1 MHIIVLSLLCLR
13 LLDCSQQFVLSP
25 FQVFVFAKSFCNVF
39 RTILEAVQKFFTCIY
54 RRMPCNQPK
63 NCHQPCFPRD
73 SPGAYKG
80 GSVLALVAQ
89 IGPNQS
95 LFSSFGQRNWHR
107 HTRFGHKIFLCL
119 AILSEIVPE
128 IAVKVIVSNVSAWQ
142 ITLCIWY
149 QHMFVYWQPNL
160 HYVFLDFEIVQR
172 LP

>member
-39 RTILEAVQKFFTCIY
+39 RTILEAVQKIFTCIY

-119 AILSEIVPE
+119 AILSEILPK
-128 IAVKVIVSNVSAWQ
+128 IAVKVMCPMS
-142 ITLCIWY
+142 L
-149 QHMFVYWQPNL
+149 
-160 HYVFLDFEIVQR
+160 LDR
-172 LP
+172 LPFAFDAGIRLFFGNQISTMWSLILS